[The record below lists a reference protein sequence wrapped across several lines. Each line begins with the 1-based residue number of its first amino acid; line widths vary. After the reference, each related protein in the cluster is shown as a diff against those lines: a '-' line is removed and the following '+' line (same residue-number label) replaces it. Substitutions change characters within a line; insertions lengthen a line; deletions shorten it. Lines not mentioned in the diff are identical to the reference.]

1 MSSFIRNNELGFNRI
16 IHFYN
21 LWYKQ
26 KKVVRDFFLVKYE
39 DLIENS
45 DSLFLLSKFLKLKIN
60 YKVVEQIYDEHKFEK
75 MREKELKGQLKDSM
89 SFGNDENFLKVRKA
103 IVGSYKNEMNM
114 DDIHFCNE
122 IRSEITSK
130 YPELKMTQMSQKL
143 GQLWK
148 ELPES
153 RRNSYNAMYAA
164 DKDRYETE
172 MEEYN
177 ASKYD
182 F

>member
-1 MSSFIRNNELGFNRI
+1 MSLDFYNSTVDFNELWYESHR
-16 IHFYN
+16 N
-21 LWYKQ
+21 LVERMAIEFEHGDKIEELVEKYLGPPVKF
-26 KKVVRDFFLVKYE
+26 KKRKDPKAPKKP
-39 DLIENS
+39 
-45 DSLFLLSKFLKLKIN
+45 LSG
-60 YKVVEQIYDEHKFEK
+60 Y
-75 MREKELKGQLKDSM
+75 
-89 SFGNDENFLKVRKA
+89 
-103 IVGSYKNEMNM
+103 
-114 DDIHFCNE
+114 IHFCNE

-148 ELPES
+148 ELPET

-182 F
+182 Y

>member
-1 MSSFIRNNELGFNRI
+1 MTLEFYNSTVDFNELWYESHR
-16 IHFYN
+16 N
-21 LWYKQ
+21 LVERMAIEFEHGDKIEELVERYLGPPVKF
-26 KKVVRDFFLVKYE
+26 KKRKDPKAPKKP
-39 DLIENS
+39 
-45 DSLFLLSKFLKLKIN
+45 LSG
-60 YKVVEQIYDEHKFEK
+60 Y
-75 MREKELKGQLKDSM
+75 
-89 SFGNDENFLKVRKA
+89 
-103 IVGSYKNEMNM
+103 
-114 DDIHFCNE
+114 IHFCNE

>member
-1 MSSFIRNNELGFNRI
+1 MSLDFYNSTVDFNELWYESHR
-16 IHFYN
+16 N
-21 LWYKQ
+21 LVERMAIEFEHGDKIEELVEKYLGPPVKF
-26 KKVVRDFFLVKYE
+26 KKRKDPKAPKKP
-39 DLIENS
+39 
-45 DSLFLLSKFLKLKIN
+45 LSG
-60 YKVVEQIYDEHKFEK
+60 Y
-75 MREKELKGQLKDSM
+75 
-89 SFGNDENFLKVRKA
+89 
-103 IVGSYKNEMNM
+103 
-114 DDIHFCNE
+114 IHFCNE

-182 F
+182 Y

>member
-1 MSSFIRNNELGFNRI
+1 MSVDFYNSTVDFNELWYESHR
-16 IHFYN
+16 N
-21 LWYKQ
+21 LVERMAIEFEHGDKIEELVERYLGPPVKF
-26 KKVVRDFFLVKYE
+26 KKRKDPKAPKKP
-39 DLIENS
+39 
-45 DSLFLLSKFLKLKIN
+45 LSG
-60 YKVVEQIYDEHKFEK
+60 Y
-75 MREKELKGQLKDSM
+75 
-89 SFGNDENFLKVRKA
+89 
-103 IVGSYKNEMNM
+103 
-114 DDIHFCNE
+114 IHFCNE

-130 YPELKMTQMSQKL
+130 YPELKMTQMSHKL